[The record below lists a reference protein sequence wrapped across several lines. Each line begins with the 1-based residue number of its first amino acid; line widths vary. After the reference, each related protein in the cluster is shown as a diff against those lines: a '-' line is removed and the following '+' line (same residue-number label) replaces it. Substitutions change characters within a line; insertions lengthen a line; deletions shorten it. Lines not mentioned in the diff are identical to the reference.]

1 MPVTGG
7 PAFQCLIG
15 PSQYDAVNAVR
26 QLTEDI
32 AAPLTIA
39 DSAYQAYVEIVNEDF
54 SRFCPVDILVGN
66 PVTLSSP
73 LTTVAFQQRY
83 VCNSGNGFTYPPMQV
98 TDVLYRAANAFS
110 AASEIA
116 YLALLPFS
124 PLNRFLFTPSLLD
137 SPSERILRDEY
148 LSELDHY
155 GKGYFRVVRDVSG
168 LLAIEL
174 YPIPQ
179 ASGTAVYARYMA
191 QHQTVNTSGV
201 TTIATIP
208 EDLKRWWVQLL
219 YAEILIQESER
230 FGKLNKAKAG
240 LIDLSSD
247 PRLLVQKGKDIRE
260 AAYLA
265 LGEANGVALMSY

>member
-1 MPVTGG
+1 V
-7 PAFQCLIG
+7 AYQILIG
-15 PSQYDAVNAVR
+15 PSGYDAVNAVR
-26 QLTEDI
+26 QLTEDTS
-32 AAPLTIA
+32 AVPVIA
-39 DSAYQAYVEIVNEDF
+39 DAAYQAYAELVNEDF
-54 SRFCPVDILVGN
+54 SRFVPVDILVGN
-66 PVTLSSP
+66 PVTLTSP
-73 LTTVAFQQRY
+73 LLTVSMQQRY
-83 VCNSGNGFTYPPMQV
+83 VCTPANGFTFPPMQV
-98 TDVLYRAANAFS
+98 TDVLYRATNAFS

-155 GKGYFRVVRDVSG
+155 GKGYYRIVRDQTG
-168 LLAIEL
+168 LQAIEL

-179 ASGTAVYARYMA
+179 QGGTAVYARYTA
-191 QHQTVNTSGV
+191 QHQITTVSGNSV
-201 TTIATIP
+201 IATIP

-247 PRLLVQKGKDIRE
+247 PRMLVLKGKDIRE